1 MRISLIAAMGQN
13 RAIGLKG
20 RLPWSTLPADG
31 ANLRA
36 VTAGRKMI
44 MGRKSYDTP
53 DRVWSP
59 AGNLVV
65 TRQRG
70 FEVEAGFAVVHSFE
84 EALARYADEEEVFV
98 LGGEEIFR
106 EALPLADALHLTLIH
121 ADFEADAFFPEFD
134 EEKFTETS
142 RRDHPADAEHAYAF
156 TFLVYERKPEYAR
169 SPQQPPKGALLRG
182 C

>member
-1 MRISLIAAMGQN
+1 MRISIIAALGRN

-20 RLPWSTLPADG
+20 RLPWSSLPADK
-31 ANLRA
+31 ANLEA

-59 AGNLVV
+59 KGNLVV
-65 TRQRG
+65 TRQRDYAVEPG
-70 FEVEAGFAVVHSFE
+70 FETVPSFE
-84 EALARYADEEEVFV
+84 DALARYADEEEIFV

-106 EALPLADALHLTLIH
+106 EALPVADTLHLTRIH
-121 ADFEADAFFPEFD
+121 ADFQADAFFPEFD
-134 EEKFTETS
+134 EEQFIEIS

-156 TFLVYERKPEYAR
+156 TFLVYERKPA
-169 SPQQPPKGALLRG
+169 
-182 C
+182 